1 MQDVHWPSG
10 AFGYFPSYALGALI
24 AAQMWE
30 AAERAIPGLSA
41 RIAAGD
47 FGALNGWRRD
57 HVWSRASM
65 EPMDDLIRAATGGPL
80 ATDAFKRHLT
90 ARYLG

>member
-1 MQDVHWPSG
+1 
-10 AFGYFPSYALGALI
+10 
-24 AAQMWE
+24 
-30 AAERAIPGLSA
+30 
-41 RIAAGD
+41 
-47 FGALNGWRRD
+47 
-57 HVWSRASM
+57 M